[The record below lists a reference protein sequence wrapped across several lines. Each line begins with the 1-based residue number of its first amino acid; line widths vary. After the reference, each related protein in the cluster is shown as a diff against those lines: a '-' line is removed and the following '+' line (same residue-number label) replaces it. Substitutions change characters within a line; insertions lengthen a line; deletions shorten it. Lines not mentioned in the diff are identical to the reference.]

1 MSGIF
6 VWSGFDFL
14 GEPVPYPW
22 PARSSYYGIIDL
34 AGFPKDSYYM
44 YQSEWT
50 TKPVLHLFPHWNWE
64 KGKPVDVWAYY
75 NNADEVE
82 LFLNGRSLGV
92 KKKTAG
98 ALHVQWRVNFEPGT
112 LRAVSRRNGR
122 TILTRE
128 VKTAGKPANIILEA
142 DRSVLSNHNDL
153 SFITAKIV
161 DAEGTVVPNADNDI
175 TFSITGTGYLA
186 GTDNGMQT
194 GMESFQSPRKKAF
207 NGFCLA
213 IAGSREQGRFIVT
226 ARSPGLVS
234 ASRSLLV
241 KQENIASK

>member
-1 MSGIF
+1 
-6 VWSGFDFL
+6 
-14 GEPVPYPW
+14 
-22 PARSSYYGIIDL
+22 
-34 AGFPKDSYYM
+34 M

-82 LFLNGRSLGV
+82 LFLNGRSLGI
-92 KKKTAG
+92 KKKTGG

-122 TILTRE
+122 TVLTRE
-128 VKTAGKPANIILEA
+128 VKTAGKPAGIILEA
-142 DRSVLSNHNDL
+142 DRSVLLPHHDL

-161 DAEGTVVPNADNDI
+161 DAAGTVVPDADNEI
-175 TFSITGTGYLA
+175 VFSVTGEGYLA
-186 GTDNGMQT
+186 GTDNGLQT
-194 GMESFQSPRKKAF
+194 DLGSFQSPRKKAF

-213 IAGSREQGRFIVT
+213 IAGSREQGRIKVR
-226 ARSPGLVS
+226 AMSAGLVS
-234 ASRSLLV
+234 ASRTLVV